1 MIKKLLSLLFLL
13 VSSLAQAQAAEP
25 EMADALRE
33 SGKIY
38 VVISVIAMIFLA
50 LVVFLVM
57 LDRKLKKL
65 EKKIK

>member
-1 MIKKLLSLLFLL
+1 ML